1 MSKNVFRTARFATT
15 VVAAIV
21 TTGTMVTTPLAAS
34 AATTDP
40 CSGNWSPTVVGST
53 VNQGLSTS
61 TALVRGKTTLVRL
74 FLAAP
79 SCAPGNAVQLT
90 GGTITASYDGKTA
103 TASTLPTKL
112 GPTFPSLTSA
122 GVAIDKTNAA
132 NPIFKFAGLGMDD
145 LTSSVASVTFTGSLQ
160 YQYELPGS
168 TTPNPGSINLQPL
181 TASLNP
187 PDKPVRLL
195 VVPMGDS
202 SKPMSTQFPEARNG
216 GTAIN
221 GQYADTVVQNTM
233 LAVSRQLP
241 IADGVGDLVNGSGG
255 LLYRLDDQ
263 NLIDVGPNGLND
275 MTSGTNHNQ
284 FCLTSG
290 NFLTPPTA
298 GNLLQPPPNISSTL
312 THYLQNYNSQNP
324 SAQADAAVGVVWQ
337 SISLGTAAHCDE
349 GRATL
354 PNSTTSGAATV
365 AAIRLLADQTVN
377 NVAAPSISGALGGME
392 ISHLWGAVPSNDPRD
407 TANDYHSANQSAD
420 PSGTGSAYNITS
432 GQWLVDPRST
442 MHYSGYTGA
451 DGQGTGAVSG
461 WNGQTTVLEKEDY
474 SYIQCVRAA
483 IGSAVPCPTGTVQGS
498 AAAGSTGV
506 SIVVSGTSDGT
517 ADGTYLHSYRTDSGT
532 SESADDSGSSYR
544 LIELDAQHNQ
554 LDDIGLP
561 VNTADTDHD
570 GDSSGVAAPTN
581 VVTIDA
587 AEPAPANI
595 ARFEVWKGERG
606 SGTLLYSADAG
617 PRPNV
622 TSTSGSTSASTPV
635 DYSNVPGDE
644 SSAALSADGSTLAW
658 VTSAGVTVSRRDPST
673 NQPRVG
679 GQALL
684 PVAGATSPSFST
696 VSGTGGSLTLAYG
709 TTSGD
714 IYQVSVTVP
723 LAGAPTFGT
732 PAKVYDHLLQTP
744 PAIGTTGASH
754 PSYSPDGNEAAV
766 AINGSVWRITMNAG
780 PANPVVCDLSTFVPT
795 STCRVVATDGT
806 ALGAGIDAAPSW
818 SSTDVV
824 AFQHGSDVYTTPAA
838 GGTQTLR
845 LTNAAA
851 PAWGSSQLAFSRA
864 GSIYVADS
872 TITASD
878 GTYTKVTPLTTG
890 TTDAAPSLA
899 QDLSAVAFDRATA
912 TNGRDVFDASLS
924 NVNSHIDFTASTQG
938 DARRLRADLF
948 DYCAGAYDPIFVAVP
963 PTSISSDGHSATWN
977 ITYDT
982 SRGCPGSDVSVRISD
997 GFNLSTVTYLET
1009 IPGSGTNS
1017 PPSAPGAAIG
1027 TPVPGSVYLQ
1037 YDVVLAQASSIDP
1050 RNGTNSG
1057 VTTQYYLTG
1066 PSGSGFSTT
1075 PVGGANSTSLQ
1086 LNPTTPGGWVT
1097 GRYTLT
1103 FRATNSNGLSND
1115 ATTTVTVLPDPQ
1127 HRGQNV
1133 RVSFA
1138 PQTLYVP
1145 SSGNDVTLTVTPQT
1159 QDLSKI
1165 VASSVRIS
1173 QVGAEAA
1180 NIPVDTASGTTGW
1193 ASTSGGSYLAKFSRS
1208 ALTCFMQSHGLNGGY
1223 VAVVIT
1229 GSSAPGSSQ
1238 FTISGFDPVYPT
1250 VTPAGSSGT
1259 TCCP

>member
-1 MSKNVFRTARFATT
+1 MSKNLYRSAR
-15 VVAAIV
+15 VAATVAAAII

-40 CSGNWSPTVVGST
+40 CSGNWAPSVVSST

-61 TALVRGKTTLVRL
+61 TALVRGKTTLLRL

-79 SCAPGNAVQLT
+79 SCAPANSVQLT
-90 GGTITASYDGKTA
+90 GGTITATYDGKSA
-103 TASTLPTKL
+103 SASTLPTKL
-112 GPTFPSLTSA
+112 GPTFPSLTGA
-122 GVAIDKTNAA
+122 TAAIDKSNPA
-132 NPIFKFAGLGMDD
+132 NPTFKFPALGMDD
-145 LTSSVASVTFTGSLQ
+145 LTSSVVPVSFTGSLQ

-168 TTPNPGSINLQPL
+168 STPNAGFINLQPIA
-181 TASLNP
+181 ASLNP
-187 PDKPVRLL
+187 PDKAVRLL

-216 GTAIN
+216 GTAVN

-233 LAVSRQLP
+233 LSVSRQLP

-263 NLIDVGPNGLND
+263 NIIDVGPHGLND
-275 MTSGTNHNQ
+275 MTFGPNHNQ
-284 FCLTSG
+284 FCLTSD

-298 GNLLQPPPNISSTL
+298 GNLLQSPPNISSML

-324 SAQADAAVGVVWQ
+324 NAQADAAVGVIWQ

-354 PNSTTSGAATV
+354 PNSKTSGAATV
-365 AAIRLLADQTVN
+365 ASIRLLADQVVN
-377 NVAAPSISGALGGME
+377 NASAPSISGALGGME
-392 ISHLWGAVPSNDPRD
+392 ISHLWGAVPTNDARD
-407 TANDYHSANQSAD
+407 TASDYHSANLSAE
-420 PSGTGSAYNITS
+420 PTGTGSAYNITS

-451 DGQGTGAVSG
+451 DGQGTGGVSG
-461 WNGQTTVLEKEDY
+461 WNSQTAVLEKEDY
-474 SYIQCVRAA
+474 AYIQCVRAA

-517 ADGTYLHSYRTDSGT
+517 PDGTYLHSYRTDSAT
-532 SESADDSGSSYR
+532 TQSANDPGSSYR

-581 VVTIDA
+581 AVTIDA
-587 AEPAPANI
+587 AEPAPSTI
-595 ARFEVWKGERG
+595 ARFEVWKGEPA

-617 PRPNV
+617 PRPTI
-622 TSTSGSTSASTPV
+622 TSTSGSTSASAPV
-635 DYSNVPGDE
+635 DYTNVAGDE
-644 SSAALSADGSTLAW
+644 TSAALSVDGSAVAW
-658 VTSAGVTVSRRDPST
+658 VTAAGVTVSRRDPAT
-673 NQPRVG
+673 NKPRAG
-679 GQALL
+679 AQTLL
-684 PVAGATSPSFST
+684 PVAGATAPSFST
-696 VSGTGGSLTLAYG
+696 VAGPGGSLTLAYS

-723 LAGAPTFGT
+723 ATGAPTFGT
-732 PAKVYDHLLQTP
+732 PTKVYDHLLQTP
-744 PAIGTTGASH
+744 PAIGSTGASH
-754 PSYSPDGNEAAV
+754 PSYSLNGTEAAV
-766 AINGSVWRITMNAG
+766 AINGSIWRIAMNSG
-780 PANPVVCDLSTFVPT
+780 SANPVICDLSTFVPT
-795 STCRVVATDGT
+795 STCRVVATDGS
-806 ALGAGIDAAPSW
+806 AVGAGVDAAPSW
-818 SSTDVV
+818 SGSDVV
-824 AFQHGSDVYTTPAA
+824 AFQHGADIYTTPAA
-838 GGTQTLR
+838 GGAQTLR
-845 LTNAAA
+845 LANASA
-851 PAWGSSQLAFSRA
+851 PAWGGSQLAFSRG

-872 TITASD
+872 TIAAAD
-878 GTYTKVTPLTTG
+878 GTWSKVTQLTTG

-899 QDLSAVAFDRATA
+899 EDLSAVAFDRATT

-924 NVNSHIDFTASTQG
+924 NVNSHIDFTATTQG

-963 PTSISSDGHSATWN
+963 PTSVSSDGHSATWN

-997 GFNLSTVTYLET
+997 GFNLSTLTYLET

-1066 PSGSGFSTT
+1066 PSGSGFNMTA
-1075 PVGGANSTSLQ
+1075 VGAANSTSLQ

-1115 ATTTVTVLPDPQ
+1115 ATTTFTVLPDPQ

-1145 SSGNDVTLTVTPQT
+1145 SNGNDVTMTVTPQT

-1165 VASSVRIS
+1165 VAGSVRIS

-1180 NIPVDTASGTTGW
+1180 NIPIDTASGTTGW
-1193 ASTSGGSYLAKFSRS
+1193 GTTSGGSYQAKFSRS

-1229 GSSAPGSSQ
+1229 GSSAAGSSQ
-1238 FTISGFDPVYPT
+1238 FTISGYDPIYPN
-1250 VTPAGSSGT
+1250 VTPAGSAGT
-1259 TCCP
+1259 TCP